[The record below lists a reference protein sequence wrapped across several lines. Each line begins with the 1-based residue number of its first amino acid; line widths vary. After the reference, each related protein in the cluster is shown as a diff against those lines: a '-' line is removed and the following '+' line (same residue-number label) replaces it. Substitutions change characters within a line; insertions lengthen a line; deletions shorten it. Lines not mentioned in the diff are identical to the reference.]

1 MCIRDRYKGGAV
13 RSLTIRA
20 QHAPWLLN
28 RWEAGFDQTAMD
40 QVVDDGV
47 SDHSTKS
54 QRAREAVCSSS
65 GNQCAACADVRLVY
79 VGPQT
84 KANRHSD
91 GLIAEPEA
99 AGCN

>member
-28 RWEAGFDQTAMD
+28 RWEAGFDETAMN
-40 QVVDDGV
+40 QVVDGGV
-47 SDHSTKS
+47 SGHSTKT
-54 QRAREAVCSSS
+54 QRAREAVCTSC
-65 GNQCAACADVRLVY
+65 GNQYTACADVRLAY

-84 KANRHSD
+84 KANRHPD
-91 GLIAEPEA
+91 GLIAQPEA
-99 AGCN
+99 A